1 MTKEHTEAILQILET
16 AYPQFYRGKS
26 AEERRGALRLWHDM
40 FAERDGMEVAAAV
53 KAFLATDTKGFP
65 PSIGQINEKLVR
77 LTGPE
82 ALSEQEAWGLV
93 SRAIRK
99 ASYHAAEAFA
109 ALPPV
114 IQQVVA
120 SPSTLRTW
128 AMTPAEDLET
138 VVASNFM
145 RSYRLRAAEA
155 RELLA
160 LPRDVRAALTR
171 GAEAMHALPSPPDHE
186 GLQRRAI
193 AQLAEAREAQ
203 QRELLGD
210 AFDQCGAEK
219 PSKASGLENGK
230 VYGDGARDATDGVT
244 GRVSGIREIGGK
256 SDE

>member
-1 MTKEHTEAILQILET
+1 MTKNTQAICKSSNSA

-65 PSIGQINEKLVR
+65 PSIGQINEKLVK

-82 ALSEQEAWGLV
+82 VLSEQEAWGLV
-93 SRAIRK
+93 SRAIRR

-120 SPSTLRTW
+120 SPSALRTW

-160 LPRDVRAALTR
+160 LPRDVRAVLTR

-193 AQLAEAREAQ
+193 ARLAEAREAQ
-203 QRELLGD
+203 QRELLGET
-210 AFDQCGAEK
+210 FDRLGE
-219 PSKASGLENGK
+219 
-230 VYGDGARDATDGVT
+230 R
-244 GRVSGIREIGGK
+244 
-256 SDE
+256 

>member
-160 LPRDVRAALTR
+160 LPRDVRAVLTR

-193 AQLAEAREAQ
+193 ARLAEAREAQ
-203 QRELLGD
+203 QRELLGET
-210 AFDQCGAEK
+210 FDRLGE
-219 PSKASGLENGK
+219 
-230 VYGDGARDATDGVT
+230 R
-244 GRVSGIREIGGK
+244 
-256 SDE
+256 